1 MTVEAA
7 LLNLSYMF
15 SLASVRQR
23 GEPGHST
30 FGIALCLL
38 GLMALAQLV
47 VAGMALAVRFKQG
60 QTVKIVEKQVIREV
74 RVEVPVA
81 APQVTSE
88 PQQGSTASSSHLTAA
103 PPQAPL
109 PPNPLI
115 EPQVSDPAAA
125 RLLNEAR
132 EARVAGDMGKAVVKL
147 EQALKDAPG
156 EPAVIYE
163 MALVHEQMGIY
174 DRAAAHYEEV
184 FRMGM
189 SGAGALYPMAAAKL
203 RDGFSQPT
211 DLLGKLSLGRVGIF
225 KNPEPP
231 QAEEVI
237 LTIPVQKSPSGEV
250 EMDGIEVEVRFFN
263 RTARGEIK
271 ELVDPSWVSNRW
283 ISLPFDWAG
292 GEEHLRMTYSIPE
305 RDIATTHLFGE
316 LSYYGQVVTLSYQ
329 GEVLDVQ
336 AWPRDLA
343 ARITRQ
349 PDTGFGELPVP
360 EFQDSLPSDFD
371 PSLPLLPSLNE

>member
-1 MTVEAA
+1 
-7 LLNLSYMF
+7 
-15 SLASVRQR
+15 
-23 GEPGHST
+23 
-30 FGIALCLL
+30 
-38 GLMALAQLV
+38 MALGQLV
-47 VAGMALAVRFKQG
+47 VAGMALAVRFKEG
-60 QTVKIVEKQVIREV
+60 QSVRVVEKQVIREV
-74 RVEVPVA
+74 RVQVPVESRIA
-81 APQVTSE
+81 ALPAPSSGSVAQPGATALVPTEAGPSPRPLAE
-88 PQQGSTASSSHLTAA
+88 PA
-103 PPQAPL
+103 
-109 PPNPLI
+109 
-115 EPQVSDPAAA
+115 VSDPSAA

-132 EARVAGDMGKAVVKL
+132 EARVAGDMGKAIVKL

-163 MALVHEQMGIY
+163 LGLVHEQMGIY
-174 DRAAAHYEEV
+174 DRAASHYEEV

-203 RDGFSQPT
+203 RDGFSQPA

-225 KNPEPP
+225 KNPDPP

-237 LTIPVQKSPSGEV
+237 LTIPVQKSPTGEV

-263 RTARGEIK
+263 RTARGEIR
-271 ELVDPSWVSNRW
+271 ELMDPSWVSSRW

-292 GEEHLRMTYSIPE
+292 GEEHLRMTYSIPK
-305 RDIATTHLFGE
+305 RDLATTHLFGE

-349 PDTGFGELPVP
+349 PETGYGELPVP
-360 EFQDSLPSDFD
+360 DFQDSLPSDFD
-371 PSLPLLPSLNE
+371 PSMPLLPSLPE